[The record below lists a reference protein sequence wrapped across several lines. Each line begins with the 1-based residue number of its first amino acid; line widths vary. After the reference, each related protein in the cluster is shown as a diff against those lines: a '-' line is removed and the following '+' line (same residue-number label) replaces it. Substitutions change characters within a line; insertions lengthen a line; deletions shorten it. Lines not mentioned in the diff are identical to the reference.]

1 MEVYRYLYIKQTLD
15 SPEES
20 FRSLNQFWW
29 LLYPPVTKTS
39 FIRRFTMKYL
49 FQSVLLLSCFLTA
62 LAKPNLN
69 DNVKQHPQ
77 CNVNNNFYAG
87 SNSKKI
93 ENMLSEV
100 QQQLAKLEQE
110 IRNIKEKQTGT
121 GQDGKGW

>member
-1 MEVYRYLYIKQTLD
+1 
-15 SPEES
+15 
-20 FRSLNQFWW
+20 
-29 LLYPPVTKTS
+29 
-39 FIRRFTMKYL
+39 MKYL

-77 CNVNNNFYAG
+77 CNVNNFYAG

-110 IRNIKEKQTGT
+110 IRNIKGKQTGT

>member
-1 MEVYRYLYIKQTLD
+1 
-15 SPEES
+15 
-20 FRSLNQFWW
+20 
-29 LLYPPVTKTS
+29 
-39 FIRRFTMKYL
+39 MKYL

-77 CNVNNNFYAG
+77 CNVNNNFYAC

-93 ENMLSEV
+93 ENMFSEV

-110 IRNIKEKQTGT
+110 IRNLRGNQNGT
-121 GQDGKGW
+121 EQDGKGW